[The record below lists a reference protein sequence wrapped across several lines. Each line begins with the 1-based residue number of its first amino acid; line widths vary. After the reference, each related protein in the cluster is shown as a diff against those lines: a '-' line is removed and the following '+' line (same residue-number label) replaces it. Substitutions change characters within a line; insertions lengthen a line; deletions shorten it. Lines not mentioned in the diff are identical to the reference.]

1 MSDHLTD
8 DQIQQLLDGSLADSN
23 LVASHLDH
31 CPICQNEVAN
41 YQALFVG
48 LKEEVDFSLSVNFA
62 DTVLDKIPEN
72 SALSAD
78 PVTSASPVFSTPIIK
93 FSDGLI
99 GFSAIAIMVAVGLYF
114 LDLLAIGTATRLW
127 GLEMLASSAA
137 ALNVVKQ
144 FLSNYGINPLMV
156 LFIVVTL
163 SAIVVIDQ
171 IVVGMKKQRRS
182 VTYSI

>member
-8 DQIQQLLDGSLADSN
+8 DQIQQLLDGSLTDAN
-23 LVASHLDH
+23 IVASHLDQ
-31 CPICQNEVAN
+31 CPKCQNEVAN

-48 LKEEVDFSLSVNFA
+48 LKEEVDFSLSANFA
-62 DTVLDKIPEN
+62 DTVLDNIPD
-72 SALSAD
+72 LSAT
-78 PVTSASPVFSTPIIK
+78 PVASASPVFSTPIIK

-99 GFSAIAIMVAVGLYF
+99 GLSAITIMVAVALYF

-127 GLEMLASSAA
+127 GLEMLTSGTAV
-137 ALNVVKQ
+137 LNVVKQ
-144 FLSNYGINPLMV
+144 FLSGYGINPLMV

-163 SAIVVIDQ
+163 SAIVVIDR
-171 IVVGMKKQRRS
+171 IVVGIKKHHRS